1 MATKPGLESKV
12 HWNARKNTYNTLG
25 LLDQLD
31 WEEEQEEEQQRK
43 RNADSAVEAMDLVRT
58 YGDYGLERRA
68 AEMPQPV
75 KEERQTL
82 GPNALTPEMEARRQ
96 AAAGVNRAPN
106 AYQTYMMQATNA
118 APAPEETRS
127 DRQLLSDAVRQGILA
142 RGTDRMASDLVF
154 GRKGASTPSEQ
165 MLGISNQGIQSRL
178 YDPTYT
184 ARLSAS
190 GQQMEAQ
197 REKAD
202 QAQNLYDT
210 VTTQRQA
217 QRELEKYFPLM
228 SNPDFAENSQGD
240 ARIADK
246 GPVSSMSDAERLYKN
261 IFHRNDTY
269 KENNALSV
277 SPAQYVTDEEAA
289 IFFYLWNTQGPGRGP
304 KAAQAYYNDY
314 VANRASER
322 KAGAVQTQAYNYGQY
337 DPIGASVASVGTN
350 LASGVGLLDIAF
362 QNLTR
367 LAGITSASKPINY
380 NSGFQMPGIA
390 TDSLRQG
397 ASDYLVQA
405 VTDEIKRAL
414 PGAKNPEKYAKV
426 ANFLYQTGMS
436 MADSSVAIA
445 LNLMGVP
452 EPLTLAAM
460 GSAAGTRA
468 IQDARE
474 RGATDGQALAF
485 GISSAI
491 MEALFEKISLDKILE
506 PSYAVTARAH
516 FANAVSQS
524 ITEGS
529 EEVMTTLANTAM
541 DQLIM
546 GDKSELFARQR
557 ELMEQGVSEKE
568 ALGAAFK
575 QWGTEVLG
583 DALGGLISGAGMGGA
598 KEVGTGLGVFAQGVR
613 QDMQTARALT
623 DYQNAQRQAAPQQDK
638 ESTIVNDNPTQHTKA
653 EQKII
658 DEYKNSTDNN
668 LLDAFN
674 TYYENRQAP
683 FSRHKIS
690 NVSQRQAADA
700 SRILGGDYSGFTN
713 NINKNGINH
722 IIDEH
727 GPQGRVDH
735 SMADLND
742 AARIGYVLDNYD
754 TVEQAVYDRTGEPD
768 TSAEFRDRN
777 NRPAPMLKYS
787 KKVNG
792 TYYVVEAVP
801 DTNYKKFWVVG
812 AYMGN
817 NTAESL
823 TQAPDAQGPRNT
835 PEASLP
841 SQLSANENVPQ
852 AGNTVKGGTT
862 LRVKESPPPVPRQQ
876 APLTIRGANA
886 TVEENRQEVNNNVDI
901 QPQAQAA
908 SDSEGNS
915 FYTRARQNAAGRQ
928 GIDGSERRSGVGR
941 LLQDLR
947 NYRTVRGA
955 ESREAEAKRIRTD
968 ADVRNQREVSAK
980 ELGVGYGTDNKTA
993 RLLDNDFA
1001 SRQLGRDWTRAVAE
1015 YAKMG
1020 VKLQAITGQLER
1032 QLPGGQLSMV
1042 RAYVSGDG
1050 KTITVQVDHPTLT
1063 WNQLLDHEE
1072 THRLIKEDA
1081 AYKKAV
1087 QEALLADEKL
1097 RPYLADILRRYNEK
1111 YNEVDPN
1118 MTADEVAEEMLA
1130 DYRAGFDMLDPLG
1143 LNSPTRA
1150 KAAKIA
1156 SKDIKGVEKER
1167 YKTNGGKPAP
1177 ADIEEN
1183 FAEAKNSVEPPYR
1196 LGTKAAQ
1203 AFEDGLNE
1211 QARSVYDMF
1220 LNVRNASLENTAV
1233 MSVGAGKKAHPKRVT
1248 IADRFLTAAD
1258 WNDQVKSDPE
1268 FAQAAKNIFSVI
1280 PESIRKNARLNDDG
1294 TISETE
1300 FEKRFKMA
1308 RSLVQRL
1315 VDALPKGVVGS
1326 TVELDGKS
1334 IQVARGRVT
1343 ASVGG
1348 EEYRRALIAEKRRLY
1363 EEGSLPTRAIGTL
1376 SHDNWGAMGFLATNT
1391 KTIASGDFTTFCPQM
1406 YFNDGCWYCY
1416 RRAAL
1421 TSGVNNKLT
1430 AETVWYAGEI
1440 LQLRQADIDRL
1451 NQVGGLRI
1459 QSFGD
1464 WMTQYSTM
1472 LADMLIDAE
1481 KVGLQIKIITK
1492 EPSMIDTVA
1501 LLKEQG
1507 LGKSLYF
1514 NLSADYTIEKR
1525 GKVDNTNTS
1534 DALPM
1539 NPERPFM
1546 QRENESGKEETW
1558 WKRALTVQE
1567 ANEYRKMYPWVNT
1580 RIVATNLDE
1589 FIRGLSDPTVDVVTG
1604 YHGDIRQQ
1612 ERVSSETGETLLDV
1626 EPLGDAGM
1634 PRFAYDRKT
1643 GEWALEYEGKSR
1655 YQKQLAQ
1662 RIQEEGLEREYYT
1675 KSCCIF
1681 GRCAKCQGKCGSYAR
1696 SFAVKNATNRDQE
1709 SVKYWQREMESG
1721 VDNPLL
1727 ESQQEGKAST
1737 EIEAPYNR
1745 TALLSEETVDRWLKD
1760 YAAKSSPKYAQAY
1773 VTRMSPD
1780 QFLKLTT
1787 SRTGRLTISSQT
1799 GPMDAEQLIK
1809 STQEQ
1814 PLQLII
1820 RDGEVVGHEGRHR
1833 VTALSRANVQSIPV
1847 LVFDSSNKYSKT
1859 DVPEMV
1865 LQGQDFG
1872 SSRSY
1877 DRVTLENLTPL
1888 SYENRDKIVQAYG
1901 KQDAFER
1908 SAEKLGYRQ
1917 TMKFSTEIDTDYLSA
1932 VNSGDM
1938 ETAQKMVDEAAKEAG
1953 YNLKVYHG
1961 TANGGHF
1968 TLFDPRKLNNS
1979 KLSSQIGQGFYFTNN
1994 KKAAKDYT
2002 RNTNIY
2008 GKTTK
2013 GSDPYLF
2020 SGYLRLTNPLEITL
2034 DSHNLNAD
2042 TISSIVAEGEYEW
2055 FLKSGIPQDL
2065 QGKEIDGVS
2074 YTKNEL
2080 AAMSEQ
2086 ERVDLFAKYLANQ
2099 GDKYALQHMV
2109 HAYPY
2114 NEQGRL
2120 LESMKKHLGRDGVVW
2135 RMNDDTVQYVAFDS
2149 SQFKESDPVTY
2160 DDEGNVIPLSERFN
2174 TEKEDIR
2181 YSIEIDPE
2189 VAAQFSPEAIARRQN
2204 NRAKGVKG
2212 ERKVSRVRSNTY
2224 DVSGLFNEV
2233 EAQMDE
2239 ADEENYT
2246 YDVVSEKR
2254 SMNEALGRLK
2264 ADFDGEVSKLS
2275 EADRQWGGSDL
2286 DTAMGILHRYRTEGR
2301 ATGDYT
2307 DFWNW
2312 SKTIQEKGTK
2322 GGQFIQAFAKYT
2334 RTGTGTAAKAAS
2346 DLFKQNRLNP
2356 AEQKRIKG
2364 HVENIMNGMDSQ
2376 GAADDAM
2383 KQAKGKKEPTRKQD
2397 GKVDKK
2403 RLDAETQRRKD
2414 AERMVREIYN
2424 IFSRQ
2429 QNNHGEPVEN
2439 WLKLTGE
2446 ELAKKIASRFDE
2458 RTPRPKT
2465 TMQTILS
2472 DLVGFAQ
2479 EHAMPD
2485 RKRTEGER
2493 RTAIDTITDY
2503 LSNRDAYGTAWAQA
2517 QAVLRGQYAGDQEKL
2532 DALEGFLG
2540 ATIAYNAEGT
2550 DRTMLDAILQSADV
2564 LGISEKRILE
2574 LASAGATEST
2584 ISRIG
2589 DELVSQ
2595 VQERMGADWQEEFGR
2610 QLKDAVRRHITGI
2623 ALSESASEQSLR
2635 LGRMETA
2642 AARQLD
2648 INLQKILTES
2658 RLTKQD
2664 AARRV
2669 ADYLIRE
2676 LGIPSS
2682 DAAIAAQRISESFMD
2697 ELAARADRRLGQM
2710 FADKTPKAREQ
2721 RDKLLDLLRLGGFT
2735 NANVEDAVV
2744 DALGIG
2750 KVSREDQKRIT
2761 GDMARFGETLDA
2773 IMDDDLDGLRA
2784 LIREQAAAR
2793 NTPLSRQAEKV
2804 LAGETDA
2811 EYLRD
2816 FALAQLDAIAG
2827 DYAALNPGAKI
2838 STFQTISHLLN
2849 MRTALRNLTSN
2860 QVFDLV
2866 DSAANNLATIPDMV
2880 IGAFTGKRT
2889 VGVNKS
2895 WLSEMKRA
2903 GAKQGAGRNLLE
2915 VRLDVS
2921 PDDRQKSKYGT
2932 AGRRT
2937 NSMASSNAFGRIL
2950 SHLEEVMGYELNT
2963 TDEFHKGS
2971 VRGETLESLARFV
2984 ERGDITQEQANAWAE
2999 EEALYRSFQ
3008 DDTLVGNI
3016 MGELKTLLN
3025 VIGFGDSGKKNSRGR
3040 TIHDFG
3046 LGDLVVKYTQV
3057 PGALIHRG
3065 IEYSPLGYA
3074 KMVYDLA
3081 IAKDSLVRTQKR
3093 GEDVA
3098 NAQRKLAL
3106 DIGRATTG
3114 SGLITLFAVLAK
3126 AGLLRRD
3133 DDDKD
3138 KNAKAMHAAQG
3149 LSGTQLNVTALG
3161 RWIGGEDAEPQD
3173 GDVLADIGFLEPLD
3187 SLMTIATLLAN
3198 DKDLS
3203 LSDIGVK
3210 SLDGVWKAISNTS
3223 AMQTISNIISTVQY
3237 HDEANDLPLYF
3248 QIPIEIASDSI
3259 SGFIPSP
3266 VRQLAQATDTTYR
3279 DQYRSKNVNDQIRA
3293 KVANS
3298 IPGVRTLLAPKI
3310 TPLGEDKKYQ
3320 KPLLNYLNAT
3330 LNPGNVSVYQAS
3342 NVVDE
3347 LNRVYGE
3354 TEDSKIWPE
3363 RNAPY
3368 SFTANEEKYTL
3379 TPDERTQ
3386 YQRTRG
3392 QSTAKIMEEVMG
3404 TSWYKAMDGTAQ
3416 AEVLNWIGNFSNFI
3430 AKKEMLEA
3438 RGVDYSSNT
3447 YDKYYSALTDGT
3459 PAADVVASKY
3469 GKQVAAAEETA
3480 AAETIIAEA
3489 KIPEASREEAETM
3502 SAEAKRFYAGF
3513 LKGGVSD
3520 ATARKL
3526 ATELEGSD
3534 ASGHEQW
3541 RMIYKSAGNEGEK
3554 AVTSVMTDDM
3564 KRNWE
3569 LAKDAG
3575 CSMDDYI
3582 KVREDYLDLDENGK
3596 QKQAEWNATLDQFT
3610 FSENEAEDKRIKGT
3624 LWQIVTGSGS
3634 TKNNPYDKD
3643 AGQKV
3648 IDAKAKGGSG
3658 SGSYAPARIPT
3669 LRLPDIPK
3677 AEKPSSGLRIRA
3689 AAPAQAPRSGL
3700 RIRAK

>member
-1 MATKPGLESKV
+1 MATKPGLESRV
-12 HWNARKNTYNTLG
+12 HRNARVTYDTLRV
-25 LLDQLD
+25 LDQLD
-31 WEEEQEEEQQRK
+31 WEEEQRKKQQERLNERSARASQDIARDFGEFLQTRREYEAEPVTAPRSRRENSADYYFGDSTGTRHQGSGRDLGKLTITGNTSGK
-43 RNADSAVEAMDLVRT
+43 RRMEYDRNQEKLKEYEGVSNQQLYTQADLAQQTARSAQMERNQMASELAANP
-58 YGDYGLERRA
+58 GLIFNQEFTQGLSGATARA
-68 AEMPQPV
+68 DA
-75 KEERQTL
+75 T
-82 GPNALTPEMEARRQ
+82 AQ
-96 AAAGVNRAPN
+96 AASRAMGKFNTVAELRRKVDEQSNYGYLNQNPDYAKYSSGDEETAKRANNSLSPKMIRYYNIYNRDKIQSGV
-106 AYQTYMMQATNA
+106 TSG
-118 APAPEETRS
+118 APA
-127 DRQLLSDAVRQGILA
+127 
-142 RGTDRMASDLVF
+142 
-154 GRKGASTPSEQ
+154 
-165 MLGISNQGIQSRL
+165 
-178 YDPTYT
+178 
-184 ARLSAS
+184 
-190 GQQMEAQ
+190 EA
-197 REKAD
+197 
-202 QAQNLYDT
+202 
-210 VTTQRQA
+210 
-217 QRELEKYFPLM
+217 
-228 SNPDFAENSQGD
+228 
-240 ARIADK
+240 
-246 GPVSSMSDAERLYKN
+246 
-261 IFHRNDTY
+261 
-269 KENNALSV
+269 
-277 SPAQYVTDEEAA
+277 YVTDDEAGRY
-289 IFFYLWNTQGPGRGP
+289 FYLWAKQGAD
-304 KAAQAYYNDY
+304 AAEAYYNTY
-314 VANRASER
+314 VKDRAQER
-322 KAGAVQTQAYNYGQY
+322 RTNKERQNVQDLATSSPVMSAAMSA
-337 DPIGASVASVGTN
+337 ASVPLQATGIIGMIDLT
-350 LASGVGLLDIAF
+350 I
-362 QNLTR
+362 QNAER
-367 LAGITSASKPINY
+367 RIGINADKPINY
-380 NSGFQMPGIA
+380 NTAWQAPSDQASAIRESVSNKIQTDVTKNLLESGHSEKTA
-390 TDSLRQG
+390 NWWG
-397 ASDYLVQA
+397 AAASFA
-405 VTDEIKRAL
+405 
-414 PGAKNPEKYAKV
+414 
-426 ANFLYQTGMS
+426 YQTGMS
-436 MADSSVAIA
+436 MADSGVQA
-445 LNLMGVP
+445 LLVRVGIPEAATLTLMAGGAGMSSIREAKQRGASDGEALAYGYAAAFAEGIFEHVSLENLMTAKTPRKFWQGVK
-452 EPLTLAAM
+452 EVAKQ
-460 GSAAGTRA
+460 S
-468 IQDARE
+468 
-474 RGATDGQALAF
+474 
-485 GISSAI
+485 
-491 MEALFEKISLDKILE
+491 
-506 PSYAVTARAH
+506 
-516 FANAVSQS
+516 FA
-524 ITEGS
+524 EGS
-529 EEVMTTLANTAM
+529 EEFATTYANTLTDM
-541 DQLIM
+541 LIN
-546 GDKSELFARQR
+546 GGASEISQKVQSYMADGL
-557 ELMEQGVSEKE
+557 SNKE
-568 ALGAAFK
+568 AYKAAAINWLKNAGMDFLGGALSGGAMGAGNVGVNLALNYAQDFQTGRAINDALRQEQAAPVQEQAASQAPALMIPTQETQNARRTDPLGYALEK
-575 QWGTEVLG
+575 VGNGETLTGG
-583 DALGGLISGAGMGGA
+583 DARAILENPQAVQSLRDAGVLTEAVKSGNEGRKQVNAA
-598 KEVGTGLGVFAQGVR
+598 VAALAEQNRAVNADLQQETEQNTPFPVQNQQETAQER
-613 QDMQTARALT
+613 TTPPMPE
-623 DYQNAQRQAAPQQDK
+623 QRQAETPVPQ
-638 ESTIVNDNPTQHTKA
+638 IPA
-653 EQKII
+653 EGRLRVREQT
-658 DEYKNSTDNN
+658 ETPP
-668 LLDAFN
+668 L
-674 TYYENRQAP
+674 P
-683 FSRHKIS
+683 SR
-690 NVSQRQAADA
+690 
-700 SRILGGDYSGFTN
+700 L
-713 NINKNGINH
+713 
-722 IIDEH
+722 
-727 GPQGRVDH
+727 
-735 SMADLND
+735 
-742 AARIGYVLDNYD
+742 
-754 TVEQAVYDRTGEPD
+754 TVR
-768 TSAEFRDRN
+768 AE
-777 NRPAPMLKYS
+777 
-787 KKVNG
+787 NG
-792 TYYVVEAVP
+792 T
-801 DTNYKKFWVVG
+801 
-812 AYMGN
+812 
-817 NTAESL
+817 
-823 TQAPDAQGPRNT
+823 
-835 PEASLP
+835 
-841 SQLSANENVPQ
+841 
-852 AGNTVKGGTT
+852 
-862 LRVKESPPPVPRQQ
+862 LR
-876 APLTIRGANA
+876 
-886 TVEENRQEVNNNVDI
+886 ENRQEGNENVTV
-901 QPQAQAA
+901 QEEAQAA
-908 SDSEGNS
+908 TDSQGSD
-915 FYTRARQNAAGRQ
+915 FATRARIAAAGRQ
-928 GIDGSERRSGVGR
+928 GSNRSERTSGVGR
-941 LLQDLR
+941 LLEDLR
-947 NYRTVRGA
+947 TTQAIRGA
-955 ESREAEAKRIRTD
+955 RSRADAAGRLGVE
-968 ADVRNQREVSAK
+968 ADVRNQREVSAQD
-980 ELGVGYGTDNKTA
+980 LGVQYGTEEKTA
-993 RLLDNDFA
+993 RLLDNSFA
-1001 SRQLGRDWTRAVAE
+1001 AQHLGKDWTRAVEA
-1015 YAKMG
+1015 YAQRG
-1020 VKLQAITGQLER
+1020 VKLQAMTGQLQR
-1032 QLPGGQLSMV
+1032 QMPGGETSNV
-1042 RAYVSGDG
+1042 RAFVSGDG
-1050 KTITVQVDHPTLT
+1050 KTITVQADHPYLS

-1072 THRLIKEDA
+1072 LHRRIKEDA
-1081 AYKKAV
+1081 GYRQEV
-1087 QEALLADEKL
+1087 QDALLADETLKP
-1097 RPYLADILRRYNEK
+1097 RLAEILDAYTEAYRS
-1111 YNEVDPN
+1111 VDPT
-1118 MTADEVAEEMLA
+1118 MTAEDINEELLA

-1143 LNSPTRA
+1143 LKSETRTA
-1150 KAAKIA
+1150 TKAAA
-1156 SKDIKGVEKER
+1156 KDIRAVEKR
-1167 YKTNGGKPAP
+1167 YTTNGGREAP
-1177 ADIEEN
+1177 EGITEQ

-1196 LGTKAAQ
+1196 LGTKSATD
-1203 AFEDGLNE
+1203 FEQRLSE
-1211 QARSVYDMF
+1211 KARGVYDMF
-1220 LNVRNASLENTAV
+1220 LAVHNASQDNLATMDV
-1233 MSVGAGKKAHPKRVT
+1233 GSGKSVHAKQVP
-1248 IADRFLTAAD
+1248 IADRFLTAD
-1258 WNDQVKSDPE
+1258 EWNEQVKNNSE
-1268 FAQAAKNIFSVI
+1268 FAQAARNIFATI
-1280 PESIRKNARLNDDG
+1280 PADIRKNARLNDDG
-1294 TISETE
+1294 TITETG
-1300 FEKRFKMA
+1300 FEKHFKMA
-1308 RSLVQRL
+1308 RSLMQRL
-1315 VDALPKGVVGS
+1315 VDALPKGVVDS
-1326 TVELDGKS
+1326 TVELDGKK

-1348 EEYRRALIAEKRRLY
+1348 EEYRRALVSERRDLFKN
-1363 EEGSLPTRAIGTL
+1363 GKLPTRSIDSL

-1416 RRAAL
+1416 RRSAL
-1421 TSGVNNKLT
+1421 TTGINNKLT

-1440 LQLRQADIDRL
+1440 LQLRQEDIDRL
-1451 NQVGGLRI
+1451 NEVGGLRI

-1464 WMTQYSTM
+1464 WQSQYSTM
-1472 LADMLIDAE
+1472 LADLLIDAE
-1481 KVGLQIKIITK
+1481 KVGLQIKVITK

-1514 NLSADYTIEKR
+1514 NLSADYTIERR
-1525 GKVDNTNTS
+1525 GQVDNTNTS

-1539 NPERPFM
+1539 NPERPFLKK
-1546 QRENESGKEETW
+1546 ENAAGEEETW
-1558 WKRALTVQE
+1558 WKRALTVEE

-1580 RIVATNLDE
+1580 RIVATNADE
-1589 FIRGLSDPTVDVVTG
+1589 FIRGLKDPTVDVVTG
-1604 YHGDIRQQ
+1604 YHGTIRQY
-1612 ERVSSETGETLLDV
+1612 ERVSSETGEVLMDV
-1626 EPLGDAGM
+1626 EPLGDSGM
-1634 PRFAYDRKT
+1634 PRFAYNRKT
-1643 GEWALEYEGKSR
+1643 GEWTLEYEGKTK

-1696 SFAVKNATNRDQE
+1696 SFEVKNATNRDQE

-1737 EIEAPYNR
+1737 EIDAPYNR
-1745 TALLSEETVDRWLKD
+1745 TAIVSEETVDRWLKD
-1760 YAAKSSPKYAQAY
+1760 YASQSSPKYAQAY
-1773 VTRMSPD
+1773 ITRMSPE

-1787 SRTGRLTISSQT
+1787 SRTGRLMVNSQT
-1799 GPMDAEQLIK
+1799 GPMDAEKLIK
-1809 STQEQ
+1809 ATQEQ
-1814 PLQLII
+1814 PLQLKIS
-1820 RDGEVVGHEGRHR
+1820 DGEVVGHEGRHR
-1833 VTALSRANVQSIPV
+1833 ATALSRANVQSIPV

-1888 SYENRDKIVQAYG
+1888 SYENRDRIVQEYG
-1901 KQDAFER
+1901 KQDAYER

-1917 TMKFSTEIDTDYLSA
+1917 TMKFS
-1932 VNSGDM
+1932 
-1938 ETAQKMVDEAAKEAG
+1938 
-1953 YNLKVYHG
+1953 
-1961 TANGGHF
+1961 
-1968 TLFDPRKLNNS
+1968 
-1979 KLSSQIGQGFYFTNN
+1979 
-1994 KKAAKDYT
+1994 
-2002 RNTNIY
+2002 
-2008 GKTTK
+2008 
-2013 GSDPYLF
+2013 
-2020 SGYLRLTNPLEITL
+2020 
-2034 DSHNLNAD
+2034 
-2042 TISSIVAEGEYEW
+2042 
-2055 FLKSGIPQDL
+2055 
-2065 QGKEIDGVS
+2065 
-2074 YTKNEL
+2074 
-2080 AAMSEQ
+2080 
-2086 ERVDLFAKYLANQ
+2086 
-2099 GDKYALQHMV
+2099 
-2109 HAYPY
+2109 
-2114 NEQGRL
+2114 
-2120 LESMKKHLGRDGVVW
+2120 
-2135 RMNDDTVQYVAFDS
+2135 
-2149 SQFKESDPVTY
+2149 
-2160 DDEGNVIPLSERFN
+2160 
-2174 TEKEDIR
+2174 
-2181 YSIEIDPE
+2181 IEIDPE
-2189 VAAQFSPEAIARRQN
+2189 VAAQFGPEAIALRQEK
-2204 NRAKGVKG
+2204 RSKGVKG
-2212 ERKVSRVRSNTY
+2212 ERKVSKVRSNTY

-2233 EAQMDE
+2233 ESQMAE

-2246 YDVVSEKR
+2246 YDVVSEKK

-2264 ADFDGEVSKLS
+2264 ADFDGEVSRLS

-2286 DTAMGILHRYRTEGR
+2286 DTAMGILHRYRSEGR
-2301 ATGDYT
+2301 ATGNYT

-2334 RTGTGTAAKAAS
+2334 RTGTGTATKAAS
-2346 DLFKQNRLNP
+2346 DLFKQNQLNP
-2356 AEQKRIKG
+2356 AQQKRIKG
-2364 HVENIMNGMDSQ
+2364 HVENIMNGMDAQ

-2383 KQAKGKKEPTRKQD
+2383 KQAKGKKEPTKKQD

-2403 RLDAETQRRKD
+2403 KLDAETQRRKD

-2424 IFSRQ
+2424 IFGQ
-2429 QNNHGEPVEN
+2429 QQDDHGEPVKD

-2458 RTPRPKT
+2458 RAPRQKT
-2465 TMQTILS
+2465 TMQTILG

-2479 EHAMPD
+2479 EHALPD
-2485 RKRTEGER
+2485 RKKTEGER

-2589 DELVSQ
+2589 DELVNQ

-2610 QLKDAVRRHITGI
+2610 QLKDAARRHITGI
-2623 ALSESASEQSLR
+2623 ALSESASEQALR

-2682 DAAIAAQRISESFMD
+2682 DAAIAAQRISDSFMD
-2697 ELAARADRRLGQM
+2697 ELAVRADRRLGQM
-2710 FADKTPKAREQ
+2710 FAEKTPKAREQ

-2750 KVSREDQKRIT
+2750 KLSREEQKRIT

-2773 IMDDDLDGLRA
+2773 ITDDDLDGLRA

-2827 DYAALNPGAKI
+2827 DYAEPNPGAKI

-2880 IGAFTGKRT
+2880 IGAITGKRT
-2889 VGVNKS
+2889 VGVNRS

-2937 NSMASSNAFGRIL
+2937 NSMANSNAFGRIL
-2950 SHLEEVMGYELNT
+2950 SHLEEAMGYELNT

-3098 NAQRKLAL
+3098 SAQRKLAL

-3114 SGLITLFAVLAK
+3114 TGLVTLFAVLAK

-3161 RWIGGEDAEPQD
+3161 RWIGGEDADPQD

-3203 LSDIGVK
+3203 LSDIGTK
-3210 SLDGVWKAISNTS
+3210 SLDGIWKAISNTS
-3223 AMQTISNIISTVQY
+3223 AMQTISNIIQTVQY
-3237 HDEANDLPLYF
+3237 HDEENDLPLYF

-3279 DQYRSKNVNDQIRA
+3279 DQYRSRNVNDQIRA
-3293 KVANS
+3293 KAANS
-3298 IPGVRTLLAPKI
+3298 IPGVRQMLAPKI

-3330 LNPGNVSVYQAS
+3330 LNPGNVSVYQS
-3342 NVVDE
+3342 SRVVDE

-3354 TEDSKIWPE
+3354 TEDAKIWPE

-3368 SFTANEEKYTL
+3368 SFTANDEKWTL

-3392 QSTAKIMEEVMG
+3392 QNTAKIMEDVMG
-3404 TSWYKAMDGTAQ
+3404 TDWYKAMDGTAQ

-3438 RGVDYSSNT
+3438 RGVDYGSAT
-3447 YDKYYSALTDGT
+3447 YDKYYSALAGGT
-3459 PAADVVASKY
+3459 PAADVVAGKY
-3469 GKQVAAAEETA
+3469 SKQVAAAEETA

-3502 SAEAKRFYAGF
+3502 SAEGKRFYAGF

-3526 ATELEGSD
+3526 ASELEGSE

-3541 RMIYKSAGNEGEK
+3541 RMIYNSAGSEGEK
-3554 AVTSVMTDDM
+3554 AVTSVMTEDM

-3569 LAKDAG
+3569 LAKSVG
-3575 CSMDDYI
+3575 VSMDDYI
-3582 KVREDYLDLDENGK
+3582 KVREGYLDLDGNGS

-3610 FSENEAEDKRIKGT
+3610 FSKNETEDKRIKGT
-3624 LWQIVTGSGS
+3624 LWQIYTGSTS
-3634 TKNNPYDKD
+3634 TKYNPYDKE
-3643 AGQKV
+3643 AGQTV
-3648 IDAKAKGGSG
+3648 IDAKGKGGGKGTG
-3658 SGSYAPARIPT
+3658 SNAPARIPT
-3669 LRLPDIPK
+3669 LRLPDTPK